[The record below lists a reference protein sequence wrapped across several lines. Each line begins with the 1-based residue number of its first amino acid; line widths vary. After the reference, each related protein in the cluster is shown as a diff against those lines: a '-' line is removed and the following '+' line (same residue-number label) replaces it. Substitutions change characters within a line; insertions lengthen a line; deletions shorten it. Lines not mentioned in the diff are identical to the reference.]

1 MRGNFNPLFLPFGW
15 SGVWSQEGLFKDC
28 FKTANECLLLIQPAN
43 SKTIYLAN
51 PSALTLQTLQSKND
65 PPSEFF

>member
-1 MRGNFNPLFLPFGW
+1 MRGNFNPLFPPLAD
-15 SGVWSQEGLFKDC
+15 QEYDLKKAFLKTAL
-28 FKTANECLLLIQPAN
+28 KTANECLLLIQPAN